1 MEWIWVPLLLALL
14 IVLSL
19 FLAEKQKQKR
29 VQSLKKQKEKELA
42 VYKDLLEINNNLN
55 NVNKELEDS
64 NKELKLKNDE
74 IVQDLRIKEN
84 SLTSIKSQ
92 IEDLKRINERLRQ
105 NQEEELQIYI
115 ENIKHV
121 KLEALEKDLKEWA
134 ASSQEALT
142 EESNRMSAALYK
154 EIEELSQTI
163 LQFQKEKELYK
174 QEIDIINEENRKK
187 ELAQHEIDFHRI
199 ILTQEQKDDIHYIV
213 SIIPNLRH
221 KNILNKLIWTEY
233 LQKPFQQMI
242 KNICGA
248 DKPRNVIYCIEH
260 IPTHKKY
267 IGKTAQDVSKR
278 WSDHIKTS
286 LGIGDVAKSK
296 IHEALYL
303 HWDEF
308 YFSILE
314 NVSPDDNILER
325 ERFYIDFFQS
335 NIYGY
340 NIK

>member
-1 MEWIWVPLLLALL
+1 MEWLWIPVLLALI

-19 FLAEKQKQKR
+19 LLAEKQKQKHL
-29 VQSLKKQKEKELA
+29 QSIKKQKEKELNT
-42 VYKDLLEINNNLN
+42 YNDLVKINTDLTIK
-55 NVNKELEDS
+55 NKELENNNEEISQD
-64 NKELKLKNDE
+64 LKLN
-74 IVQDLRIKEN
+74 LNTLNNIK
-84 SLTSIKSQ
+84 TQ
-92 IEDLKRINERLRQ
+92 IDDLKRLNDKLRE
-105 NQEEELQIYI
+105 NREEELNLYI
-115 ENIKHV
+115 ENIKKV
-121 KLEALEKDLKEWA
+121 RLEQLERDLNDWA
-134 ASSQEALT
+134 KSSQEALNSEA
-142 EESNRMSAALYK
+142 EEMSSQLYK
-154 EIEELSQTI
+154 QIEELSYTI

-174 QEIDIINEENRKK
+174 QEIEIINEENRKK
-187 ELAQHEIDFHRI
+187 ELAQHEIDFHRL
-199 ILTQEQKDDIHYIV
+199 ILSDSDKEDIHYLV

-242 KNICGA
+242 KNVCGA
-248 DKPRNVIYCIEH
+248 TKPKNVIYCIEH

-267 IGKTAQDVSKR
+267 IGKTAQDISKR

-314 NVSPDDNILER
+314 NVSDEDNILER
-325 ERFYIDFFQS
+325 ERFYINFFQS

>member
-1 MEWIWVPLLLALL
+1 MEWLWIPVLLAL
-14 IVLSL
+14 IVVLSL
-19 FLAEKQKQKR
+19 LFAEKQKQR
-29 VQSLKKQKEKELA
+29 HLQSIKKQKEKELNT
-42 VYKDLLEINNNLN
+42 YNDLVKINANLSIK
-55 NVNKELEDS
+55 NKELE
-64 NKELKLKNDE
+64 NNNEE
-74 IVQDLRIKEN
+74 I
-84 SLTSIKSQ
+84 T
-92 IEDLKRINERLRQ
+92 EDLKLNLNTLHNIKAQIDDLKRLNDKLRE
-105 NQEEELQIYI
+105 NREEELNLYI
-115 ENIKHV
+115 ENIKKV
-121 KLEALEKDLKEWA
+121 RLEQLERDLKDWA
-134 ASSQEALT
+134 QSSQEALNFEVKEQST
-142 EESNRMSAALYK
+142 QLYK
-154 EIEELSQTI
+154 QIEELSYTI

-174 QEIDIINEENRKK
+174 QEIEIINEENRKK
-187 ELAQHEIDFHRI
+187 ELAQHEIDFHRL
-199 ILTQEQKDDIHYIV
+199 ILSDSDKEDIHYLV

-242 KNICGA
+242 KNVCGA
-248 DKPRNVIYCIEH
+248 NKPKNVIYCIEH

-267 IGKTAQDVSKR
+267 IGKTAQDISKR

-314 NVSPDDNILER
+314 NVSDEDNILER
-325 ERFYIDFFQS
+325 ERFYINFFQS